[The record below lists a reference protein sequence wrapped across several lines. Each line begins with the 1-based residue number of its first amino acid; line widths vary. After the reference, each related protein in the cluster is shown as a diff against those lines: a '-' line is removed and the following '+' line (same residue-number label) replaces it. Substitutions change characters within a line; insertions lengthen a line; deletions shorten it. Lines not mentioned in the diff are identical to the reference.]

1 MKLTGH
7 TYACNNLTI
16 FKYTSPETEIMQI
29 CCNWFWKISW
39 NHIKWTYFWR
49 VLVISNHLSS
59 VIGGVEGVVGG
70 NGVGA
75 GVADGVGGSVYQD
88 ETTAAAASTATAVL
102 ALAAATATT
111 ATNSRLQLR
120 AVQHCNERRRIFEDN
135 LAAVCMGFVL
145 VFLVCH
151 CPR

>member
-1 MKLTGH
+1 MLTSIWQFLNMQH
-7 TYACNNLTI
+7 ML
-16 FKYTSPETEIMQI
+16 SPETEIMQI
-29 CCNWFWKISW
+29 CWNRFWKNSW
-39 NHIKWTYFWR
+39 NHIKWTFFWR
-49 VLVISNHLSS
+49 DLVILNHLSS
-59 VIGGVEGVVGG
+59 VVGGVEGVVGG
-70 NGVGA
+70 VGA
-75 GVADGVGGSVYQD
+75 GDGVADGVGCSVYQN

>member
-1 MKLTGH
+1 M
-7 TYACNNLTI
+7 
-16 FKYTSPETEIMQI
+16 
-29 CCNWFWKISW
+29 
-39 NHIKWTYFWR
+39 WTFFWR
-49 VLVISNHLSS
+49 VLVILNHLSS
-59 VIGGVEGVVGG
+59 VGGDVEGIVD
-70 NGVGA
+70 GVGA
-75 GVADGVGGSVYQD
+75 GVTDGVGGSVYQD

>member
-1 MKLTGH
+1 MASECDPLFDGKNG
-7 TYACNNLTI
+7 
-16 FKYTSPETEIMQI
+16 
-29 CCNWFWKISW
+29 
-39 NHIKWTYFWR
+39 
-49 VLVISNHLSS
+49 
-59 VIGGVEGVVGG
+59 EGVDDGAG
-70 NGVGA
+70 NG
-75 GVADGVGGSVYQD
+75 SSD
-88 ETTAAAASTATAVL
+88 EATTAVL

-151 CPR
+151 FPR

>member
-1 MKLTGH
+1 MR
-7 TYACNNLTI
+7 
-16 FKYTSPETEIMQI
+16 
-29 CCNWFWKISW
+29 
-39 NHIKWTYFWR
+39 WTYFWR
-49 VLVISNHLSS
+49 DLVILNHLSS
-59 VIGGVEGVVGG
+59 VVGGVEGVVGD
-70 NGVGA
+70 VGA
-75 GVADGVGGSVYQD
+75 GDGVADGVGGSVYQN

>member
-1 MKLTGH
+1 MKSH
-7 TYACNNLTI
+7 QENLFLAGFSN
-16 FKYTSPETEIMQI
+16 FKP
-29 CCNWFWKISW
+29 
-39 NHIKWTYFWR
+39 
-49 VLVISNHLSS
+49 LSS
-59 VIGGVEGVVGG
+59 VIGGVEGVVD
-70 NGVGA
+70 GV